1 MSGTV
6 RACVRE
12 PSQTANLPFLKKK
25 KILYNSLIFY
35 LQNTSP
41 QKQGRCQSH
50 SCSSYIISRYHC
62 AHWGGNKNG
71 HTCKLT
77 QNLKT
82 LTGRDSQSKNLPD
95 LGLVS
100 RETNQFKK
108 TDVPVLSKLCTL
120 CRLKISPPHFTLFAP
135 LAFLSFVGADL
146 VFKAVGKWGG
156 GRQEAIYCV
165 FAVQDIRP

>member
-12 PSQTANLPFLKKK
+12 PSQTTNLPFFLFFLKKK
-25 KILYNSLIFY
+25 KSSTTALFFTYRTHHRRNKGGANLTAVPA
-35 LQNTSP
+35 TSSVA
-41 QKQGRCQSH
+41 G
-50 SCSSYIISRYHC
+50 YHC

-156 GRQEAIYCV
+156 GR
-165 FAVQDIRP
+165 